1 MKACELKAFMKAGVN
16 GRKTGK
22 ENCKC
27 REKTGLILARNSVNM
42 AASAD
47 ELEDEE
53 YEALAYQ
60 QV

>member
-1 MKACELKAFMKAGVN
+1 MAERLVTRNFKCRG
-16 GRKTGK
+16 KTGSEGAAK
-22 ENCKC
+22 SAKIYQ
-27 REKTGLILARNSVNM
+27 ILNM

-47 ELEDEE
+47 ELEEEE